1 MKLKT
6 LFTTPKRAIITS
18 VCMLA
23 ILAAA
28 GTATAF
34 AAESIAKSNSIGTAA
49 AEEKALQD
57 AGVSSADANFGYT
70 DFDFEKGSFVY
81 EVEFTANGIEWEYVI
96 KASDGTVLSRRA
108 KVQQGYADAI
118 PPGLDTGDTSAPVS
132 EESDAAA
139 DVSTPETSTPET
151 SIPETSTPETS
162 TPETSTPETS
172 MPVQEETD
180 IGLEAAKNAA
190 LADAGVNAADAT
202 FTEQKRD
209 RENGVLVYDIDFYT
223 ATMKYEYEID
233 ASNGTVRERKS
244 EKRNNQTQTGTNDI
258 GLEAAKNAALADAG
272 VNAADATFTEQK
284 RDREDGV
291 LVYDIDFYTATMKYE
306 YEIDASNGAV
316 RERKSEKRNNQ
327 TQPDNTDIGLEAAKN
342 AALADAG
349 VNAADATFTEQKRD
363 REDGVLVYDIEF
375 YTSTTEYEYEIDAST
390 GAVREKK
397 AESKTQTGDNGAY
410 IGLERAKEIAL
421 SHAGLSAGEVYL
433 SKAKFED
440 DDGVKVYEIEF
451 YKDRMEYEYTI
462 HAATGRILEF
472 DAEYDD

>member
-28 GTATAF
+28 GTATAL

-49 AEEKALQD
+49 AEEKALLD

-108 KVQQGYADAI
+108 KVQQGYADAGT
-118 PPGLDTGDTSAPVS
+118 PGMDTVDTSAPVS

-151 SIPETSTPETS
+151 ST
-162 TPETSTPETS
+162 
-172 MPVQEETD
+172 PVQEE
-180 IGLEAAKNAA
+180 
-190 LADAGVNAADAT
+190 
-202 FTEQKRD
+202 
-209 RENGVLVYDIDFYT
+209 
-223 ATMKYEYEID
+223 
-233 ASNGTVRERKS
+233 
-244 EKRNNQTQTGTNDI
+244 
-258 GLEAAKNAALADAG
+258 
-272 VNAADATFTEQK
+272 
-284 RDREDGV
+284 
-291 LVYDIDFYTATMKYE
+291 
-306 YEIDASNGAV
+306 
-316 RERKSEKRNNQ
+316 
-327 TQPDNTDIGLEAAKN
+327 TDIGLEAAKN

>member
-49 AEEKALQD
+49 AEEKALLD

-118 PPGLDTGDTSAPVS
+118 TPGMDTGDTSAPVS

-151 SIPETSTPETS
+151 STPETS
-162 TPETSTPETS
+162 TPETSTP
-172 MPVQEETD
+172 VQEET
-180 IGLEAAKNAA
+180 
-190 LADAGVNAADAT
+190 
-202 FTEQKRD
+202 
-209 RENGVLVYDIDFYT
+209 
-223 ATMKYEYEID
+223 
-233 ASNGTVRERKS
+233 
-244 EKRNNQTQTGTNDI
+244 DI

-291 LVYDIDFYTATMKYE
+291 LVYDIDFHTATMK
-306 YEIDASNGAV
+306 
-316 RERKSEKRNNQ
+316 
-327 TQPDNTDIGLEAAKN
+327 
-342 AALADAG
+342 
-349 VNAADATFTEQKRD
+349 
-363 REDGVLVYDIEF
+363 
-375 YTSTTEYEYEIDAST
+375 YEYEIDAST

-451 YKDRMEYEYTI
+451 YKNRMEYEYTI

>member
-49 AEEKALQD
+49 AEEKALLD

-118 PPGLDTGDTSAPVS
+118 TPGLDTGDTSAPVS

-151 SIPETSTPETS
+151 ST
-162 TPETSTPETS
+162 
-172 MPVQEETD
+172 PVQEETD

-190 LADAGVNAADAT
+190 LADAGV
-202 FTEQKRD
+202 
-209 RENGVLVYDIDFYT
+209 
-223 ATMKYEYEID
+223 
-233 ASNGTVRERKS
+233 S
-244 EKRNNQTQTGTNDI
+244 
-258 GLEAAKNAALADAG
+258 
-272 VNAADATFTEQK
+272 
-284 RDREDGV
+284 
-291 LVYDIDFYTATMKYE
+291 
-306 YEIDASNGAV
+306 
-316 RERKSEKRNNQ
+316 
-327 TQPDNTDIGLEAAKN
+327 
-342 AALADAG
+342 
-349 VNAADATFTEQKRD
+349 AADATFTEQKRD

-433 SKAKFED
+433 SKAKFEN

>member
-49 AEEKALQD
+49 AEEKALLD

-108 KVQQGYADAI
+108 KVQQGYADAVT
-118 PPGLDTGDTSAPVS
+118 PGMDTGDTSAPVS

-139 DVSTPETSTPET
+139 DVTETSTPET

-162 TPETSTPETS
+162 T
-172 MPVQEETD
+172 PVQEETD

-190 LADAGVNAADAT
+190 LADAGVSAADAT

-209 RENGVLVYDIDFYT
+209 REDGVLVYDIDFYT

-233 ASNGTVRERKS
+233 ASTGAVREKKS
-244 EKRNNQTQTGTNDI
+244 ELRGGQTQPDNTDI

-306 YEIDASNGAV
+306 YEIDASTGAV

-327 TQPDNTDIGLEAAKN
+327 TQTGANDIGLEAAKN

-349 VNAADATFTEQKRD
+349 VSAADATFTEQKRD
-363 REDGVLVYDIEF
+363 REDGVLVYDIDF
-375 YTSTTEYEYEIDAST
+375 YTATTKYEYEIDAST

>member
-49 AEEKALQD
+49 AEEKALLD

-108 KVQQGYADAI
+108 KVQQGYADAVT
-118 PPGLDTGDTSAPVS
+118 PGMDTGDTSAPVS

-162 TPETSTPETS
+162 TP
-172 MPVQEETD
+172 VQEET
-180 IGLEAAKNAA
+180 
-190 LADAGVNAADAT
+190 
-202 FTEQKRD
+202 
-209 RENGVLVYDIDFYT
+209 
-223 ATMKYEYEID
+223 
-233 ASNGTVRERKS
+233 
-244 EKRNNQTQTGTNDI
+244 DI

-306 YEIDASNGAV
+306 YEIDASTGAV
-316 RERKSEKRNNQ
+316 REKKSELRGGQ

-363 REDGVLVYDIEF
+363 REDGVLVYDIDF
-375 YTSTTEYEYEIDAST
+375 YTATMKYEYEIDASTGAVRERKSEKRNNQTQTGANDIGLEAAKNAALADAGVSAADATFTEQKRDREDGVLVYDIDFYTATTKYEYEIDAST

>member
-49 AEEKALQD
+49 AEEKALLD

-118 PPGLDTGDTSAPVS
+118 TPGMDTGDTSATVS

-151 SIPETSTPETS
+151 ST
-162 TPETSTPETS
+162 
-172 MPVQEETD
+172 PVQEE
-180 IGLEAAKNAA
+180 
-190 LADAGVNAADAT
+190 
-202 FTEQKRD
+202 
-209 RENGVLVYDIDFYT
+209 
-223 ATMKYEYEID
+223 
-233 ASNGTVRERKS
+233 
-244 EKRNNQTQTGTNDI
+244 
-258 GLEAAKNAALADAG
+258 
-272 VNAADATFTEQK
+272 
-284 RDREDGV
+284 
-291 LVYDIDFYTATMKYE
+291 
-306 YEIDASNGAV
+306 
-316 RERKSEKRNNQ
+316 
-327 TQPDNTDIGLEAAKN
+327 TDIGLEAAKN

>member
-49 AEEKALQD
+49 AEEKALLD

-118 PPGLDTGDTSAPVS
+118 TPGMDTGDTSAPVS

-151 SIPETSTPETS
+151 ST
-162 TPETSTPETS
+162 
-172 MPVQEETD
+172 PVQEE
-180 IGLEAAKNAA
+180 
-190 LADAGVNAADAT
+190 
-202 FTEQKRD
+202 
-209 RENGVLVYDIDFYT
+209 
-223 ATMKYEYEID
+223 
-233 ASNGTVRERKS
+233 
-244 EKRNNQTQTGTNDI
+244 
-258 GLEAAKNAALADAG
+258 
-272 VNAADATFTEQK
+272 
-284 RDREDGV
+284 
-291 LVYDIDFYTATMKYE
+291 
-306 YEIDASNGAV
+306 
-316 RERKSEKRNNQ
+316 
-327 TQPDNTDIGLEAAKN
+327 TDIGLEAAKN

>member
-49 AEEKALQD
+49 AEEKALLD

-118 PPGLDTGDTSAPVS
+118 TPGMDTGDTSAPVS

-151 SIPETSTPETS
+151 ST
-162 TPETSTPETS
+162 
-172 MPVQEETD
+172 PVQEETD

-190 LADAGVNAADAT
+190 LADAGV
-202 FTEQKRD
+202 
-209 RENGVLVYDIDFYT
+209 
-223 ATMKYEYEID
+223 
-233 ASNGTVRERKS
+233 S
-244 EKRNNQTQTGTNDI
+244 
-258 GLEAAKNAALADAG
+258 
-272 VNAADATFTEQK
+272 AADATFTEQK

-306 YEIDASNGAV
+306 YEIDASTGAV

-327 TQPDNTDIGLEAAKN
+327 TQTGANDIGLEAAKN

>member
-28 GTATAF
+28 GTATAL

-49 AEEKALQD
+49 AEEKALLD

-108 KVQQGYADAI
+108 KVQQGYADAGT
-118 PPGLDTGDTSAPVS
+118 PGMDTVDTSAPVS

-151 SIPETSTPETS
+151 ST
-162 TPETSTPETS
+162 
-172 MPVQEETD
+172 PVQEET
-180 IGLEAAKNAA
+180 
-190 LADAGVNAADAT
+190 
-202 FTEQKRD
+202 
-209 RENGVLVYDIDFYT
+209 
-223 ATMKYEYEID
+223 
-233 ASNGTVRERKS
+233 
-244 EKRNNQTQTGTNDI
+244 DI

-291 LVYDIDFYTATMKYE
+291 LVYDIEFYTSTTEYE
-306 YEIDASNGAV
+306 YEIDASTGAV
-316 RERKSEKRNNQ
+316 REKKSELRGGQ

-462 HAATGRILEF
+462 H
-472 DAEYDD
+472 

>member
-28 GTATAF
+28 GTATAL

-49 AEEKALQD
+49 AEEKALLD

-108 KVQQGYADAI
+108 KVQQGYADAGT
-118 PPGLDTGDTSAPVS
+118 PGMDTVDTSAPVS

-151 SIPETSTPETS
+151 ST
-162 TPETSTPETS
+162 
-172 MPVQEETD
+172 PVQEETDIGLEAAKNAALADAGVSAADATFTEQKRDREDGVLVYDIEFYTATMKYEYEIDASNGAVREKKSELRGGQTQPDNTD

-209 RENGVLVYDIDFYT
+209 REDGMLVYDIDFYT
-223 ATMKYEYEID
+223 ATTKYEYEID

-244 EKRNNQTQTGTNDI
+244 EKRNNQTQTGTKDI

-306 YEIDASNGAV
+306 YEIDASN
-316 RERKSEKRNNQ
+316 
-327 TQPDNTDIGLEAAKN
+327 
-342 AALADAG
+342 
-349 VNAADATFTEQKRD
+349 
-363 REDGVLVYDIEF
+363 
-375 YTSTTEYEYEIDAST
+375 

>member
-49 AEEKALQD
+49 AEEKALLD

-118 PPGLDTGDTSAPVS
+118 TPGMDTGDTSAPVS

-151 SIPETSTPETS
+151 ST
-162 TPETSTPETS
+162 
-172 MPVQEETD
+172 PVQEET
-180 IGLEAAKNAA
+180 
-190 LADAGVNAADAT
+190 
-202 FTEQKRD
+202 
-209 RENGVLVYDIDFYT
+209 
-223 ATMKYEYEID
+223 
-233 ASNGTVRERKS
+233 
-244 EKRNNQTQTGTNDI
+244 DI

-291 LVYDIDFYTATMKYE
+291 LVYDIDFYTATMK
-306 YEIDASNGAV
+306 
-316 RERKSEKRNNQ
+316 
-327 TQPDNTDIGLEAAKN
+327 
-342 AALADAG
+342 
-349 VNAADATFTEQKRD
+349 
-363 REDGVLVYDIEF
+363 
-375 YTSTTEYEYEIDAST
+375 YEYEIDAST